1 MFLMLYS
8 SSLKLKPWFYHT
20 LFFFLTSDML
30 LNFSMKVPNAAP
42 ETQYVLNQIQ
52 QPFYPQGI
60 LRVDYLLL
68 IKKKVI

>member
-1 MFLMLYS
+1 
-8 SSLKLKPWFYHT
+8 
-20 LFFFLTSDML
+20 ML